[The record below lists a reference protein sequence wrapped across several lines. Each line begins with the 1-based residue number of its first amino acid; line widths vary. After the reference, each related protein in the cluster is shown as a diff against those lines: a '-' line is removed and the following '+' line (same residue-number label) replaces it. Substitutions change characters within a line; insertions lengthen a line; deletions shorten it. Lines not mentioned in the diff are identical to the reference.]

1 MGIRSATALAVSLLV
16 ASALLACAPCGA
28 LGAGDVDD
36 PLMLSSDASHPRVLY
51 AGQSMTAYF
60 GTNWNS
66 YINPSV
72 TIDGWTDSTVGGG
85 EPSSGEIRL
94 MESNV
99 SAGPCQYGNGVTVTV
114 SQVPYGTGSNGVY
127 RIDVS
132 AASDMTEADFFYK
145 FKVSL
150 KETVGPAEDTMVLYY
165 AIHLKTVVNPCGVLI
180 EGTYGQ
186 SVVTLDNDTPY
197 QVAVKTGTEYD
208 HSGFFFYAE
217 DLPDGMNMRLNGILE
232 GKAAGHL
239 VRTQPTGTATLYA
252 VSKLDATEV
261 HSGTLSYSLV
271 PGDSFTYTV
280 DVAGER
286 TISCFDD
293 GYVAV
298 RNTQPLVVTIQE
310 PAGSTFNVN
319 NYSESSLILNG
330 SKVSVTFQGNTIP
343 LNDDQ
348 IFEDITGVVQLQI
361 VKKTGEGGSAH
372 VYESI
377 LHIMVTGPVVHSGLS
392 PSVTSA

>member
-1 MGIRSATALAVSLLV
+1 MNDKAVATFVVSLLV
-16 ASALLACAPCGA
+16 ATALLACVPCGSQ
-28 LGAGDVDD
+28 GAGAIND
-36 PLMLSSDASHPRVLY
+36 PLMLSSDTGQPRILY
-51 AGQSMTAYF
+51 AGQTMTAYF

-72 TIDGWTDSTVGGG
+72 SIDGWTSDSADGAEPASGG
-85 EPSSGEIRL
+85 IRL
-94 MESNV
+94 MDSNV
-99 SAGPCQYGNGVTVTV
+99 STGAQPYGNGVTASV
-114 SQVPYGTGSNGVY
+114 SQVPYGTGFNGVY

-132 AASDMTEADFFYK
+132 ATSNVEAADLFHK
-145 FKVSL
+145 FKVAL

-165 AIHLKTVVNPCGVLI
+165 AIHLMTTGPCVVLI

-186 SVVTLDNDTPY
+186 EVVTLDNDTPY
-197 QVAVKTGTEYD
+197 QMTVKNGEEYN
-208 HSGFFFYAE
+208 HTGFFFYAE
-217 DLPDGMNMRLNGILE
+217 GLPDGMNMRLDGILE

-239 VRTQPTGTATLYA
+239 VRSQPTGTATLYA

-261 HSGTLSYSLV
+261 HSSTLNYSLV
-271 PGDSFTYTV
+271 QSDSFTYTV
-280 DVAGER
+280 DVAGES

-293 GYVAV
+293 GYAAIG
-298 RNTQPLVVTIQE
+298 NTQPLVVTIHE
-310 PAGSTFNVN
+310 PSGSVFDKN
-319 NYSESSLILNG
+319 NYSESSLIIDG
-330 SKVSVTFQGNTIP
+330 SEVRVEFQDNTVT
-343 LNDDQ
+343 LNDDLV
-348 IFEDITGVVQLQI
+348 FEDITGIVQLHL